1 MTDRVYSFKM
11 RLTTPATLFTICL
24 AIAPPVSA
32 EETCRPYPFDD
43 APPDMRLVL
52 NAAAPALDRFP
63 YYRASLAI
71 ERPTMC
77 LDDGPLGARGF
88 LDVDGNRIVIST
100 RLTLD
105 EQMVI
110 FLHELR
116 HLQQIGEGFCPAST
130 LSMAENARAVFALE
144 ADAMAVTTLVAWT
157 LADAGQHGAW
167 QALTDWP
174 LYGDIP
180 AAFQQAIDRGADE
193 TGASAAAFYQWYGSD
208 WRRESYYIAACSD
221 YLDRQDESNALPQYQ
236 LLPPEFLSTLCRLP
250 DGTDYPCAE
259 PEDLGRP

>member
-1 MTDRVYSFKM
+1 MQVRTLP
-11 RLTTPATLFTICL
+11 LTATLGLSL
-24 AIAPPVSA
+24 ALSVSA
-32 EETCRPYPFDD
+32 EETCRAYPFDD
-43 APPDMRLVL
+43 APPEMRLIL

-63 YYRASLAI
+63 YYRASLAT

-77 LDDGPLGARGF
+77 LEDGPLGARGF

-100 RLTLD
+100 RLALD
-105 EQMVI
+105 EQVVI

-157 LADAGQHGAW
+157 LAEAGLSGAW
-167 QALTDWP
+167 QALTGWP

-180 AAFQQAIDRGADE
+180 VAFQQAIDRGADE

-221 YLDRQDESNALPQYQ
+221 YLDRQDEANALPQYQ
-236 LLPPEFLSTLCRLP
+236 LLPPEFLSNLCRLP
-250 DGTDYPCAE
+250 DGTAYPCAE
-259 PEDLGRP
+259 PEDLGRR